1 MCEPTTIAL
10 VAGMVLTAGAGL
22 YQADAAK
29 KAGEAQ
35 NTIAQRNA
43 ELEDYKGKMAVNIGA
58 VAEENHRAKVRQ
70 MVGSQRAT
78 LAANGVDLGS
88 GTALDLIGETAEFG
102 EADALT
108 IRYNAAREAW
118 GYGTNATNY
127 RTEGSV
133 ARTNGRNS
141 AKGTYLTT
149 AASMASMAGGG
160 FGGGATASYG
170 ASTGGYG
177 GSSINKTS
185 SATKAYGK

>member
-1 MCEPTTIAL
+1 MCEPTTIML
-10 VAGMVLTAGAGL
+10 VASMALTAGAGL
-22 YQADAAK
+22 YAADASK

-43 ELEDYKGKMAVNIGA
+43 ELEDYKGQMATNIGA

-118 GYGTNATNY
+118 GYGVNANNY
-127 RTEGSV
+127 RTDGAV
-133 ARTNGRNS
+133 ARTNGKNQ

-149 AASMASMAGGG
+149 AASLTQMGAG
-160 FGGGATASYG
+160 FGGGARPAANDSGAQSYANTRVG
-170 ASTGGYG
+170 PR
-177 GSSINKTS
+177 
-185 SATKAYGK
+185 